1 MKHTGLFVIE
11 LSDATL
17 PFDTSGTK
25 QAYRQ
30 REPTPAEI
38 KAAHPKCGT
47 CGFLKPVKRRAGFY
61 CSNKDSLEED
71 SCIEFP
77 DIHYCIYHKP
87 KEQP

>member
-1 MKHTGLFVIE
+1 MTHGLTIQDRDERDNLTG
-11 LSDATL
+11 DWRYAT
-17 PFDTSGTK
+17 PD
-25 QAYRQ
+25 
-30 REPTPAEI
+30 EI

-87 KEQP
+87 KAQP